1 MKSVTFVHVRNFIDL
16 TSPVLLFL
24 SFFLSFFFFFFFL
37 AFKFSYIKQFD
48 QELGSI
54 KWVSLSHVL
63 LFVTPWTIIH
73 QAPVSLELSRQE
85 HKIPS
90 PGVLPDPGIEPG
102 SPALQA
108 DSLPSKP
115 PGKPLKILSAR
126 NNLSSTSELLKL
138 YHVIYLINMY
148 NLDLCPKRKI

>member
-1 MKSVTFVHVRNFIDL
+1 M
-16 TSPVLLFL
+16 
-24 SFFLSFFFFFFFL
+24 
-37 AFKFSYIKQFD
+37 
-48 QELGSI
+48 
-54 KWVSLSHVL
+54 SLSRVL

-73 QAPVSLELSRQE
+73 QAPASLEFSRQE
-85 HKIPS
+85 HSIPS

-102 SPALQA
+102 SLALQA

-138 YHVIYLINMY
+138 YHVTYLINIY
-148 NLDLCPKRKI
+148 NLDLCPKIKKN